1 MVFRK
6 GSFLTTAETRLLG
19 GAVVEV
25 VKSCKHTGLPFS
37 TPHSFTVAMEDTSIR
52 AKTYCTREILRELK
66 RGSCHS
72 PEILF
77 KCFDAQVA
85 STLLYHAHMWGYR
98 NDEQRQ
104 TYAMYLFAWK
114 TLFA

>member
-1 MVFRK
+1 MVIKK
-6 GSFLTTAETRLLG
+6 GSFLTTAERRLLG
-19 GAVVEV
+19 VTVVEV
-25 VKSCKHTGLPFS
+25 VKSCKHTGLTFS
-37 TPHSFTVAMEDTSIR
+37 TPHSFTAAMEDTSIR
-52 AKTYCTREILRELK
+52 AQNYCTREILRELK
-66 RGSCHS
+66 KGNCHS

-85 STLLYHAHMWGYR
+85 STLLFDADMWGYR

-114 TLFA
+114 THFA